1 LQDELYALSL
11 QSQPSLWVE
20 PASDSLS
27 CSQETSTESGSASG
41 KARKRSGSEALH
53 PRGRHAGFSG
63 SDVDTADTL
72 SHTGSQSRS
81 RGGSVPSQRSD
92 QDDAAHSESEGS
104 RGAAPP
110 DTAETS
116 SECPPGEY
124 RTTIAGV
131 VVSSATA
138 SAVTISNSARANR
151 HSKEVRVLKKEGSK
165 DDSAVV
171 LMGKLTPRMDAQTG
185 RVRNLVNEFS
195 ALSDGSSSVGRSP
208 APREMINKNARLFQS
223 SDDMRHDIKASGGGG
238 GVDDILAKVRRSNRS
253 SQDDNAITVVH
264 RKHSSSKKK
273 SSKDKTKSRSSIV
286 GSDGSN
292 LISGKKDESGG
303 GGGGTSGRKLLGA
316 SLRRFAFTATATS
329 TPVVAN
335 DAFVLKKSP
344 RDVITPRGGST
355 VSRKLSDGATPV
367 SSSAS
372 ASGGSGVE
380 DRLGLP
386 AAAASV
392 AQPSLASPSRRL
404 YAVEQRK
411 AERAVQQYY
420 AEGSQVRHVPS
431 SRSGE

>member
-1 LQDELYALSL
+1 M
-11 QSQPSLWVE
+11 
-20 PASDSLS
+20 
-27 CSQETSTESGSASG
+27 
-41 KARKRSGSEALH
+41 
-53 PRGRHAGFSG
+53 
-63 SDVDTADTL
+63 
-72 SHTGSQSRS
+72 
-81 RGGSVPSQRSD
+81 
-92 QDDAAHSESEGS
+92 
-104 RGAAPP
+104 
-110 DTAETS
+110 
-116 SECPPGEY
+116 
-124 RTTIAGV
+124 IAGV

-138 SAVTISNSARANR
+138 SAVTISNAARANR

-238 GVDDILAKVRRSNRS
+238 GGGVDDILAKARRSNRS

-292 LISGKKDESGG
+292 LISSKKEESG

-316 SLRRFAFTATATS
+316 SLRRFAFTTTATS

-386 AAAASV
+386 AAAVSV

-411 AERAVQQYY
+411 AERAVQQCY
-420 AEGSQVRHVPS
+420 AEGSQVRTRTLVS
-431 SRSGE
+431 KRRVSVNCTMSCRA